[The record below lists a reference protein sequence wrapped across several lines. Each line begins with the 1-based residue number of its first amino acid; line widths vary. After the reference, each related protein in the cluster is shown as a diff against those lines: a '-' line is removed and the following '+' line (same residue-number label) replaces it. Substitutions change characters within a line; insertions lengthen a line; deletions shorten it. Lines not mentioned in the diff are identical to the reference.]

1 MVDVGVSAI
10 RGAAKKYYDCPQPMM
25 LSSRRLNGGP
35 ASLDDEV
42 LGKWSVGHRFLIHP
56 IDETSTALPR
66 DRYPFR
72 AARQGSLEQV
82 QRSGTLTDRS

>member
-1 MVDVGVSAI
+1 
-10 RGAAKKYYDCPQPMM
+10 MM

-56 IDETSTALPR
+56 IDETSTA
-66 DRYPFR
+66 
-72 AARQGSLEQV
+72 RQGSLELV
-82 QRSGTLTDRS
+82 QRFGTLTDRS

>member
-10 RGAAKKYYDCPQPMM
+10 SGTAKKYQNNDCSQPMM

-56 IDETSTALPR
+56 MMRHRRRSL
-66 DRYPFR
+66 YPFR
-72 AARQGSLEQV
+72 AAQQGSLEQV
-82 QRSGTLTDRS
+82 QRFGTLTDRS